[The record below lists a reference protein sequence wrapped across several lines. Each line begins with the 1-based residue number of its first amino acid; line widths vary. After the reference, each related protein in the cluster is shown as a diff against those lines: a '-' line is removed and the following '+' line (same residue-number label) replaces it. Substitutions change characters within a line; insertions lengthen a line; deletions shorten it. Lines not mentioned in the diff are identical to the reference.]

1 MADEGRMMDV
11 SAAIEEQ
18 VTQLLQSKAYR
29 TWSATASLAEGDL
42 VVFNNSFLY
51 REGITGHPKN
61 EKYLG
66 IEVGTETEPI
76 FPPVVTSARMNA
88 QFRRIPARRAIEQPR
103 ESLGASVAAELDR
116 LGSVVFVL
124 VGRIGDDQPVAVPLV
139 GAVFDRL
146 RYEPTQAELVRFD
159 ETSITVNRLDDVD
172 VLWNALGQAAVE
184 ADIDVSALAER
195 FEEAIASLSEEAGRP
210 VDINDVRSDA
220 TSIIGDV
227 IKRLDE
233 QVNDYQR
240 VLAAHLARPDDAEAL
255 NELLRISYNFADG
268 ASALIALVVGICDLK
283 PLIFWLTI
291 ASQFELAARFGELP
305 FALVGKAKPSL
316 ARYRSVIPGA
326 RNRAFHDLFSFERP
340 FHVRL
345 TGDAF
350 RAAELRLFQ
359 DYRRRRQPV
368 LRFADRPLIELL
380 EGFTRAPER
389 QLPLGFWE
397 GNNEVMKAVASVAR
411 SLQSALIVAATA
423 TGGRGAQARPD
434 A

>member
-1 MADEGRMMDV
+1 MAAEVRIAAV

-18 VTQLLQSKAYR
+18 VSQLLQSSPYR
-29 TWSATASLAEGDL
+29 AWSNTASLADGDL

-51 REGITGHPKN
+51 REGITGRAKN

-66 IEVGTETEPI
+66 IEIGGESEPVL
-76 FPPVVTSARMNA
+76 PPVVTSARMNA
-88 QFRRIPARRAIEQPR
+88 QFRRIPAQRAVEQPR
-103 ESLGASVAAELDR
+103 ESLSASVAAELDR
-116 LGSVVFVL
+116 LGAVVFAL
-124 VGRIGDDQPVAVPLV
+124 VGRIGDDQPVAVPLAE
-139 GAVFDRL
+139 GAFDEL
-146 RYEPTQAELVRFD
+146 RYEPTQAELVRLT

-172 VLWNALGQAAVE
+172 VLWNALGDAAVDAE
-184 ADIDVSALAER
+184 IEVSALAER
-195 FEEAIASLSEEAGRP
+195 FEEAVADLSEEAGRP
-210 VDINDVRSDA
+210 VDINDVRADG
-220 TSIIGDV
+220 TSILGDV

-233 QVNDYQR
+233 QVDGYRR
-240 VLAAHLARPDDAEAL
+240 VLDEHLARPDDAEAL

-268 ASALIALVVGICDLK
+268 ARALIALVVGICDLK

-291 ASQFELAARFGELP
+291 ASQFELAERFGELP

-316 ARYRSVIPGA
+316 DRYRNVISGA
-326 RNRAFHDLFSFERP
+326 RNRAFHDLFSFGRP

-359 DYRRRRQPV
+359 DYRRRRQPA
-368 LRFADRPLIELL
+368 LRYEDRPLIELL

-397 GNNEVMKAVASVAR
+397 ANAEVMKAVASLAR
-411 SLQSALIVAATA
+411 GLQAALVLAATA
-423 TGGRGAQARPD
+423 KDSTAA
-434 A
+434 